1 MKNIFKN
8 NTGGFTLIELLVV
21 VLIIGILSAV
31 ALPQYTMAVEKARLA
46 EALTNMGAL
55 RRAIDVYNLSNGY
68 ESADFI
74 RSDGSVIGNTPILPL
89 DIDMQD
95 SLDCSSNRA
104 LSTGRCFGKYYDYLA
119 GCMNNNSCYIELGSE
134 NYSIESHK
142 SKSTGEWENRCYSS
156 CTSLGNNVCKYFAT
170 KGWTVDICE

>member
-46 EALTNMGAL
+46 EALTHMGEL

-68 ESADFI
+68 ETADFI
-74 RSDGSVIGNTPILPL
+74 GHNRFSTVAFL
-89 DIDMQD
+89 DIDIQD
-95 SLDCSSNRA
+95 SWDCSSG
-104 LSTGRCFGKYYDYLA
+104 SGYCFSKYYEYNA
-119 GCMNNNSCYIELGSE
+119 GCMNNNACSIDVGRLAGD
-134 NYSIESHK
+134 YSLESYK
-142 SKSTGEWENRCYSS
+142 SKSTGEWENGCYSS
-156 CTSLGNNVCKYFAT
+156 CTSLGNNICKSLAT